1 MRSADTTR
9 IRIGNNSIASNGD
22 MVDERSLT
30 LLKIERRQFL
40 DGSLLV
46 RGRVDRIQFDDA
58 WEYPFSV
65 RRRFLREMR
74 PDFGNID
81 AFGIW
86 RDREESDEDL
96 LTKLGA
102 QWGASGGFD

>member
-9 IRIGNNSIASNGD
+9 IRIRNNAISSKGG
-22 MVDERSLT
+22 MLDERSST
-30 LLKIERRQFL
+30 LFEIERRQFL
-40 DGSLLV
+40 DSALLV
-46 RGRVDRIQFDDA
+46 HGRVDRIQFDDA

-65 RRRFLREMR
+65 RRRFLREIR
-74 PDFGNID
+74 PDFGKIE

-102 QWGASGGFD
+102 QWGASGDSD

>member
-9 IRIGNNSIASNGD
+9 IRIRNTSISSKAG
-22 MVDERSLT
+22 MLGERSST
-30 LLKIERRQFL
+30 LLEIERRQFL
-40 DGSLLV
+40 DSALLAN
-46 RGRVDRIQFDDA
+46 GRVVRIQFDDA

-65 RRRFLREMR
+65 RRRFLREIR
-74 PDFGNID
+74 PDFGQIG

-96 LTKLGA
+96 LAKLGA
-102 QWGASGGFD
+102 QWGASGDFD